1 MKHTLYIMAALL
13 LLATACKK
21 DKQEGG
27 KLPLQVKSFWPN
39 SGNAGT
45 IVHITGTGF
54 GSTAADNE
62 VDFNGT
68 PARVVDVQDTVL
80 TVLAPVAGTTGIIGV
95 HAGGSKADAGN
106 YTYQQLSLHG
116 VTPANGPAG
125 TNIRISGAGFTSLTG
140 PAKVYVNNKEALVSN
155 VNDTALVAIVP
166 EAAGSG
172 KIKVIVDGKEVEG
185 PDFTFQLIRGI
196 KPARGGKG
204 TKVTINGE
212 GFAAVVADNQVFF
225 NGIAAT
231 VLRASATQ
239 VVAEVPDK
247 VTTGPVS
254 VIIKGQRTVG
264 SVFTIVPA
272 PVFTTVAPLS
282 GPAGTVVTIT
292 GENFSVNADEV
303 VVLFNGKPAVVETAA
318 EKKIT
323 VKVPEGV
330 GTGAVQLTVNDQATT
345 GPEFKEQNLGV
356 AALVPDN
363 GLAGA
368 KVIIQGVGFSS
379 IAAENQISF
388 NGLPAVV
395 SAATATTLEVTV
407 PEGVSTG
414 AVTLTVN
421 GMNAVGPVF
430 KRAGVATLAGGPT
443 SSEFN
448 WIQGLA
454 VDKQGNVFAVDNNWI
469 KKVSPAGVVTVFAG
483 NSAAGNVDGTGTDAR
498 FNYLTSMAIDAND
511 NLYVTDRF
519 NKKIRKITPA
529 GVVSTLATVTFSPGG
544 VAVDKNGQVYVGA
557 DYQGVYSIAFN
568 GVITRLVNNA
578 YESVNYLCALNGT
591 IYYAADYSYN
601 AIFRIAGGEKTTYA
615 GAVNGYGFQDGT
627 LTSALFGTPTG
638 VVVTDAGVLYVGDGN
653 AIRMIAD
660 GMVTTLT
667 GTQGGSTQVPG
678 YQDGGFGNA
687 KFSSISATCLDKD
700 GNLYVAER
708 NNKSIRKVFFR

>member
-27 KLPLQVKSFWPN
+27 RLPLQVKSFWPN

-54 GSTAADNE
+54 GTTAADNE

-68 PARVVDVQDTVL
+68 AARVVDVQDTVL
-80 TVLAPVAGTTGIIGV
+80 TVLAPVAGTTGIVSV

-125 TNIRISGAGFTSLTG
+125 TNIHIGGAGFTSLTG
-140 PAKVYVNNKEALVSN
+140 PAKVFVNNKEALVSN
-155 VNDTALVAIVP
+155 ANDTALVAIVP
-166 EAAGSG
+166 EAAGTG
-172 KIKVIVDGKEVEG
+172 KIKVVVDGKEVEG
-185 PDFTFQLIRGI
+185 PDFTFQLITGI
-196 KPARGGKG
+196 KPARGGTG
-204 TKVTINGE
+204 TRVTINGE
-212 GFAAVVADNQVFF
+212 GFAANAADNQVAF
-225 NGIAAT
+225 NGVAAT
-231 VLRASATQ
+231 VISASATQ
-239 VVAEVPDK
+239 LVVVAPDK
-247 VTTGPVS
+247 VTTGAVS
-254 VIIKGQRTVG
+254 VSINGQRTVG
-264 SVFTIVPA
+264 AVFTVIPA

-282 GPAGTVVTIT
+282 GPAGTTVTIT

-303 VVLFNGKPAVVETAA
+303 VVMFNGKPAVVETVA

-323 VKVPEGV
+323 VKVPIGA
-330 GTGAVQLTVNDQATT
+330 GTGAVKITVNDQAAT
-345 GPEFKEQNLGV
+345 GPEFTEQNLGV
-356 AALVPDN
+356 AALVPNN

-368 KVIIQGVGFSS
+368 KLVVQGVGFST

-421 GMNAVGPVF
+421 GMNATGPVF

-443 SSEFN
+443 SN
-448 WIQGLA
+448 DLDWVQGLA
-454 VDKQGNVFAVDNNWI
+454 VDKQGNVFAAENNWI
-469 KKVSPAGVVTVFAG
+469 KKVSPSGAITVFAG
-483 NSAAGNVDGTGTDAR
+483 SSVAGSADGTGTDAR
-498 FNYLTSMAIDAND
+498 FNYLTSMAIDASD

-529 GVVSTLATVTFSPGG
+529 GVVSTLATVSFSPGG
-544 VAVDKNGQVYVGA
+544 VAVDRSGLVYVGA

-568 GVITRLVNNA
+568 GVVTRLVNNA
-578 YESVNYLCALNGT
+578 YESANYLCALNGT

-601 AIFRIAGGEKTTYA
+601 AIFKIAGGGKTTFA
-615 GAVNGYGFQDGT
+615 GGVNDYGFRDGT

-660 GMVTTLT
+660 GMVTTVAGALG
-667 GTQGGSTQVPG
+667 GTTQVPG
-678 YQDGGFGNA
+678 YEDGGFDKA
-687 KFSSISATCLDKD
+687 KFSSISAMCLDKD

-708 NNKSIRKVFFR
+708 NNKSIRKVFFK